1 VTQIQLESA
10 TEADL
15 ATLGNLLQ
23 LYVHDLSALFDHV
36 EIGED
41 GRFGYP
47 ELGSYVSGLSQR
59 FAFLVRAEGRL
70 AGFVLARRGSPA
82 SDDPNVLDIAE
93 FFVLRKLRARG
104 IGRAAAALLWD
115 RLPGCWTIRAAE
127 RNASA
132 VRFWRAAVQDYT
144 GGRCSEGER
153 LERSGKWIVQYFDN
167 TARASEANRLEPSR

>member
-1 VTQIQLESA
+1 MTPIQLESA
-10 TEADL
+10 TVADL
-15 ATLGNLLQ
+15 ATLGNLMQ

-47 ELGSYVSGLSQR
+47 ELPSYVSGGSQR
-59 FAFLVRAEGRL
+59 FAFLLRAEGRL
-70 AGFVLARRGSPA
+70 AGFVLARHGSPA
-82 SDDPNVLDIAE
+82 SDDPTALDIAE
-93 FFVLRKLRARG
+93 FFVLRKFRARG

-115 RLPGCWTIRAAE
+115 RLPGCWTIRAVE

-132 VRFWRAAVQDYT
+132 VRFWRAAVQAYT

-167 TARASEANRLEPSR
+167 TARTVGTNRIEPSG